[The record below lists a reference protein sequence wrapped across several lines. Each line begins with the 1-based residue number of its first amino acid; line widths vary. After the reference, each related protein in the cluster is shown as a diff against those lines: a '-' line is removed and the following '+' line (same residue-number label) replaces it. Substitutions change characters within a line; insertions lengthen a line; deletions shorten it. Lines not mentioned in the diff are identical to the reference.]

1 MSENLAKVMLTKMHP
16 MDNIIEATKGNPTL
30 QKLLKQARDSSFSSR
45 KIRVSE
51 EQKSSVNHFTT
62 AKPCINLEK
71 PDLIKELER
80 RKKESFYL
88 TGSNNIGRERNVE
101 LITTNVDK
109 TTNFSNYI
117 KVKEAERWIENK
129 YQELNWRMGNS
140 TVYNEKLGEE
150 FDHIDLLQD
159 CVKRYQPDEKTENQ
173 ANQMLISL
181 LTGIG
186 MEADKASTLV
196 NEKIRIMDEKSE
208 RLFNK
213 VNKIK
218 GCLYNHFKNGGEN
231 NRLSFDEFKEIV
243 NNLPNH
249 PSIPQVI
256 SHRTNNKE
264 IKEIKITHEN
274 GKISL
279 KKIYKKSK

>member
-1 MSENLAKVMLTKMHP
+1 MSENLAKAMLVKIHP
-16 MDNIIEATKGNPTL
+16 MDNIIEATKDNPAL
-30 QKLLKQARDSSFSSR
+30 QKLLKQAKDSSFSSR

-62 AKPCINLEK
+62 AKPCIDLEK

-80 RKKESFYL
+80 NLKTSFYL
-88 TGSNNIGRERNVE
+88 TNGSSNNRERNVD
-101 LITTNVDK
+101 LITTNIDK
-109 TTNFSNYI
+109 TTNFSRYE

-150 FDHIDLLQD
+150 FDHIDLLQE
-159 CVKRYQPDEKTENQ
+159 CVKRYEPDEKTENQ

-208 RLFNK
+208 ILFG
-213 VNKIK
+213 KINRIK
-218 GCLYNHFKNGGEN
+218 NCLYNHFKNGGEN
-231 NRLSFDEFKEIV
+231 NRLSFDEFKEVV

-256 SHRTNNKE
+256 GYKTNNKE
-264 IKEIKITHEN
+264 IKEIKITYDK

-279 KKIYKKSK
+279 KKIYKNSK